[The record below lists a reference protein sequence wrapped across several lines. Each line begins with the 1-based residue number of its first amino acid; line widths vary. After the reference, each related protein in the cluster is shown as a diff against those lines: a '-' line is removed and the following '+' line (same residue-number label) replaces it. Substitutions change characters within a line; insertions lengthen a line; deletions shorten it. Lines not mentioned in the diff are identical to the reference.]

1 MSTSTS
7 DDDPCFDGTE
17 WRLQEF
23 EECWFDEAD
32 IDAGTDFD
40 TIAAFLLENFPSHVE
55 IEFPSIR
62 TSGQCM
68 LKNQGYVGH
77 IQLPSGHAIRL
88 LPKVE
93 LDNVFEM
100 MEYAYDLG
108 EFDLEGVY
116 DSDSVEGFYDRI
128 ANILAQNIVQRRKQG
143 LHRDYV
149 QREESSQTIRGRID
163 FGKTLQQPWEPK
175 ARIKYSEMTA
185 DNEDNQILL
194 YTLSKISSSTNLC
207 REETLQLARRGIRSM
222 RGGITYNEFRP
233 QACVGRQYNR
243 LNKDYRRMHALC
255 RLILD
260 NSGASY
266 EVGDAMMVP
275 FNVEMDM
282 LYQKYVANW
291 LREHLPPRFEINR
304 GGDKEET
311 VTLAEFAGR
320 DLQYR
325 IDIVLYDRER
335 DEPVCVIDAK
345 YKDDE
350 RPDSADISQMVG
362 YAKAVGVEETF
373 LMYPSGFADSL
384 EIQLDDVQVRNLVY
398 PLEDDLD
405 VNGQMFLEDLS
416 EALGLPALAA

>member
-7 DDDPCFDGTE
+7 DEGPCFDGSE
-17 WRLQEF
+17 WRLKEF
-23 EECWFDEAD
+23 EECWFDESD
-32 IDAGTDFD
+32 ISGDTTFD
-40 TIAAFLLENFPSHVE
+40 EIAKFLLDSFPSQVE
-55 IEFPSIR
+55 LDFPSLR
-62 TSGQCM
+62 TENRCL
-68 LKNQGYVGH
+68 LKNKGYVGH

-108 EFDLEGVY
+108 DFDLEGVY
-116 DSDSVEGFYDRI
+116 DSDTVEGFYDRI
-128 ANILAQNIVQRRKQG
+128 ANILAQNIVQRRRRG
-143 LHRDYV
+143 LYRAYV
-149 QREESSQTIRGRID
+149 QREEKSQTLRGRID
-163 FGKTLQQPWEPK
+163 FGKTLQKPWDPK
-175 ARIKYSEMTA
+175 AHIKYSEMTA
-185 DNEDNQILL
+185 DNEENQILL

-222 RGGITYNEFRP
+222 RGGITYNEFQPR
-233 QACVGRQYNR
+233 ACIGRQYNR
-243 LNKDYRRMHALC
+243 LNRDYKRMHALC

-291 LREHLPPRFEINR
+291 LRENLPERFEINR

-320 DLQYR
+320 NLQYR
-325 IDIVLYDRER
+325 IDIVLYDR
-335 DEPVCVIDAK
+335 DTGEPVCVIDAK

-350 RPDSADISQMVG
+350 RPGTGDISQMVG
-362 YAKAVGVEETF
+362 YAKAVGVDETF
-373 LMYPSGFADSL
+373 LMYPSGFDDSL
-384 EIQLDDVQVRNLVY
+384 DIQLDDVHVKNAIYSLTG
-398 PLEDDLD
+398 DLD
-405 VNGQMFLEDLS
+405 ENGQLFLESLAD
-416 EALGLPALAA
+416 ELGIPELAG

>member
-7 DDDPCFDGTE
+7 DEPCFDGTE

-23 EECWFDEAD
+23 EECWFDED
-32 IDAGTDFD
+32 EITGDTNFD
-40 TIAAFLLENFPSHVE
+40 TVAEFLLENFSSQVDVDRAVL
-55 IEFPSIR
+55 R
-62 TSGQCM
+62 TDGQCM
-68 LKNQGYVGH
+68 LKNKGYVGH
-77 IQLPSGHAIRL
+77 IQLPSGHSVRL

-108 EFDLEGVY
+108 DFDLEGVY
-116 DSDSVEGFYDRI
+116 DSDTVEGFYDRI
-128 ANILAQNIVQRRKQG
+128 ANILAQTIVDRRKRG
-143 LHRDYV
+143 LHREYV
-149 QREESSQTIRGRID
+149 QQREKSQTIRGRID
-163 FGKTLQQPWEPK
+163 FRKTVQKPWEPE
-175 ARIKYSEMTA
+175 AQIEYSEMTA

-207 REETLQLARRGIRSM
+207 RDETLQLARRGIRSM
-222 RGGITYNEFRP
+222 RGGITYNEFRSRD
-233 QACVGRQYNR
+233 CVGRQYNR
-243 LNKDYRRMHALC
+243 LNQDYRRMHALC

-291 LREHLPPRFEINR
+291 LQENLPERFEVNR
-304 GGDKEET
+304 GGGEEET
-311 VTLAEFAGR
+311 VTLTEFAGS

-325 IDIVLYDRER
+325 IDIVLYDRDL

-350 RPDSADISQMVG
+350 RPDTGDISQMVG

-373 LMYPSGFADSL
+373 LMYPSGFDDSL
-384 EIQLDDVQVRNLVY
+384 DTWLDDVHVRNLIY
-398 PLEDDLD
+398 PLDGTLDANGDLF
-405 VNGQMFLEDLS
+405 VEELA
-416 EALGLPALAA
+416 EALDLPALTA